1 MLNISAKINKD
12 SINVIKKFKEED
24 IRIRKAIIT
33 AIQVEA
39 YRLAKEG
46 KDDLRK
52 NRLHLAPLV
61 PLRKKGGRKQ
71 RIRKAGKAPLS
82 GIAIGIRYKVDKKNI
97 SASIGFLGQS
107 AKEHNLRRIAG
118 KSAPGYTIYY
128 TKKFRAYMVR
138 RGVRL
143 KASTKT
149 AKVVARPIIKQIEK
163 ITGKD
168 MYDNIKNNFRRKLKG
183 ERI

>member
-1 MLNISAKINKD
+1 MLNIFAKINKE
-12 SINVIKKFKEED
+12 SINVIKKFKEEN
-24 IRIRKAIIT
+24 IRVRKAMVT

-61 PLRKKGGRKQ
+61 PLRKKSGRRQ
-71 RIRKAGKAPLS
+71 RIRKKGKAPLS
-82 GIAIGIRYKVDKKNI
+82 GIAIGIRYKVDKKNMT
-97 SASIGFLGQS
+97 ASVGFLGQS
-107 AKEHNLRRIAG
+107 VKEHNFRRIAG

-128 TKKFRAYMVR
+128 TKKFRRYMLR

-143 KASTKT
+143 KVSTKT
-149 AKVVARPIIKQIEK
+149 AKVAARPIIKQIEK

-168 MYDNIKNNFRRKLKG
+168 MYNNIKNNFRRKLKG